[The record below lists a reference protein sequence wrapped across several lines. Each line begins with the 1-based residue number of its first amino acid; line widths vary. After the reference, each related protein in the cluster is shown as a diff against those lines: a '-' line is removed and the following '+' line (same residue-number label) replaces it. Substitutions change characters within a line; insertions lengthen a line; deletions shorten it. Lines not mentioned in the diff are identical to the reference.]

1 MATQTHTV
9 LRGENL
15 SIIAKNCSV
24 DMNDLAKENH
34 IEKSSVLK
42 IGQALKIPEK
52 KIRVTTDAVP
62 NTAGVC
68 TGPAYIKEDSFF
80 SHPVDNMIAFGGRLV
95 PDFSDDLLS
104 LLRAVEANERLL
116 MTIKSA
122 LTKNEQPVSHDKKL
136 AKTKGS
142 KDKTVKIDV
151 VKTQLKTNYPKE
163 PDIATLDGVKL
174 TQNEKRRIVAAV
186 ALCEMNGDGFGSI
199 NADKEFEGRK
209 WGHKGIEG
217 DITYSRIVHIGLSY
231 GVIQFT
237 QDSGSLGK
245 VLKKMYE
252 KDSAK
257 FVEIFGG
264 GDAVIAQSLITLTT
278 TGHPNVVGK
287 PGAHNSGLSYW
298 ASIRGKATGNDLKE
312 KSLTRAA
319 GKDTSI
325 LPVDKEIRGIR
336 VQKLIPK
343 SGETAI
349 DIWEGVWKERFLAA
363 GKVAVFQK
371 VQLDNAVENYL
382 DKVLPD
388 AKKYKI
394 RSALALAFL
403 TACKVRG
410 VKTTL
415 LNETATELGIS
426 NKPFET
432 SNNERKCVEA
442 IAKATISSD
451 KKDAK
456 IGSFKFKADEAR
468 RAKILVQDDLHFLA
482 EDHYDISTY
491 A

>member
-1 MATQTHTV
+1 MSTQTHTV

-34 IEKSSVLK
+34 IEQSSILK

-52 KIRVTTDAVP
+52 KTRVTADAVP

-68 TGPAYIKEDSFF
+68 TGPACIKDDSFL

-122 LTKNEQPVSHDKKL
+122 LTKNDKPASHVTKV

-142 KDKTVKIDV
+142 KDKVVKIEV
-151 VKTQLKTNYPKE
+151 VKTQLKTNYQKE

-199 NADKEFEGRK
+199 NADQEFVGRK
-209 WGHKGIEG
+209 WDHKGIEG

-237 QDSGSLGK
+237 QDSGSLGT

-336 VQKLIPK
+336 VQPLVPK
-343 SGETAI
+343 QGEPAI
-349 DIWEGVWKERFLAA
+349 DIWTGVWKERFLAA
-363 GKVAVFQK
+363 GKVAVFQE

-382 DKVLPD
+382 NKVLPD

-394 RSALALAFL
+394 RSALALAFM
-403 TACKVRG
+403 TACQVRG
-410 VKTTL
+410 INRLL
-415 LNETATELGIS
+415 LNKVADELGINYTPYENS
-426 NKPFET
+426 AD
-432 SNNERKCVEA
+432 ERKCVEE

-451 KKDAK
+451 NKDAK
-456 IGSFKFKADEAR
+456 IGGFKFKADEAR
-468 RAKILVQDDLHFLA
+468 RARILVKDDLQFLA
-482 EDHYDISTY
+482 EDHYDPTTY
-491 A
+491 